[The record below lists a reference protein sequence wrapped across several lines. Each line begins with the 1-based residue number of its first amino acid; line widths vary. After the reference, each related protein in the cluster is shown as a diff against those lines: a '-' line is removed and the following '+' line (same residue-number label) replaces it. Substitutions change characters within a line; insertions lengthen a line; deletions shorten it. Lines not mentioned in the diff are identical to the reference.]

1 MIEHEQTRSHGLGV
15 FTGLHEAVARTRGM
29 TAMLFAI
36 LLGAFCALGFAP
48 FHLTPALVIAFVGL
62 IWMLDG
68 ARSQNR
74 WGRAMFARGW
84 AFAFGYFL
92 VGMYWT
98 ALPFLVEPD
107 KHAVFLWMPLL
118 ALPGGM
124 ALIWGAAAAL
134 GGAFWSASPSRVFIF
149 ALFLG
154 GAELIR
160 GTLFGG
166 FPWNLPGTTWAP
178 GGALSQLASLGG
190 VYWLTLMTV
199 FIAASPAALV
209 DTRDSGQM
217 IGRAMPVLM
226 AVALTGFAWA
236 WGAQRIANDTVM
248 TERTVLLMDAGVP
261 QAEKFEDGGIPVIA
275 RYFELLQDV
284 PSEPGDIIVWPE
296 GALPFGLLP
305 SRSATRRSALETQPL
320 DYVFEGLGRR
330 SLIAGTARDEEAE
343 NGTTVYRNSLVMF
356 TSGETRAVP
365 VVLYDKHRLVPF
377 GELPAAKIIPFGE
390 RISGILPSAMQRLT
404 ANGFEPGDAPT
415 VLLPQVGAPPFIPL
429 ICYEGL
435 FPEIVRKASPQRET
449 AEWIVIVSN
458 DAWFG
463 SGLGPAQHYAQNRY
477 RSIESGLP
485 MARVASRGMTAMI
498 DGYGREIARGNPAAG
513 DPSGWRS
520 AVVRTGLPA
529 RLENTPYQRFG
540 ETFYWLTLVLFGG
553 LAFVTWR
560 R

>member
-1 MIEHEQTRSHGLGV
+1 MIEHDQTRSHGLGV
-15 FTGLHEAVARTRGM
+15 FTALHEAVARTRGM
-29 TAMLFAI
+29 TAMLFSI

-48 FHLTPALVIAFVGL
+48 FHLSPALIIALVGL
-62 IWMLDG
+62 IWLLDG

-98 ALPFLVEPD
+98 ALPFLVEPE
-107 KHAVFLWMPLL
+107 KHAIFLWMPLI

-178 GGALSQLASLGG
+178 GGALSQTASLGG
-190 VYWLTLMTV
+190 IYWLTLMTV

-209 DTRDSGQM
+209 DTRDNGQM

-261 QAEKFEDGGIPVIA
+261 QAEKFDNFGEAVIA
-275 RYFELLQDV
+275 RYLELLQDV
-284 PSEPGDIIVWPE
+284 PSEPGDIVIWPE
-296 GALPFGLLP
+296 GALPYGLLP
-305 SRSATRRSALETQPL
+305 NPYWKNNNSLELVSA
-320 DYVFEGLGRR
+320 FLGRR
-330 SLIAGTARDEEAE
+330 ALISGTARFATSEDGDELA
-343 NGTTVYRNSLVMF
+343 YNSLVMF
-356 TSGETRAVP
+356 TAGANTASLAA
-365 VVLYDKHRLVPF
+365 LYDKHRLVPF
-377 GELPAAKIIPFGE
+377 GELPATKIIPFGK
-390 RISGILPSAMQRLT
+390 RIAGILPSAIQRM
-404 ANGFEPGDAPT
+404 AAQGFEPGPEAT
-415 VLLPQVGAPPFIPL
+415 VLLPQAVAPPFIPL

-435 FPEIVRKASPQRET
+435 FPEAIRKAAPQRDA

-477 RSIESGLP
+477 RAIESGLP

>member
-1 MIEHEQTRSHGLGV
+1 MIEHENTRSHGLRV
-15 FTGLHEAVARTRGM
+15 VTALHEAVARTRGM
-29 TAMLFAI
+29 TAMLFSV

-62 IWMLDG
+62 IWLLDG
-68 ARSQNR
+68 ARSQKR
-74 WGRAMFARGW
+74 WGRAMFARSW

-98 ALPFLVEPD
+98 ALPFLVEPE
-107 KHAVFLWMPLL
+107 KHAIFIWMPLI

-124 ALIWGAAAAL
+124 ALIWGAACAL
-134 GGAFWSASPSRVFIF
+134 AGAFWSASPSRVFIF
-149 ALFLG
+149 ALFMG

-178 GGALSQLASLGG
+178 GGAMSQVASIGG
-190 VYWLTLMTV
+190 VYWLTLMTLFV
-199 FIAASPAALV
+199 AASPAALV
-209 DTRDSGQM
+209 DTRDSNSVL
-217 IGRAMPVLM
+217 GRALPVLI
-226 AVALTGFAWA
+226 AVALTGFSFA
-236 WGAQRIANDTVM
+236 WGSQRLANDTII
-248 TERTVLLMDAGVP
+248 TERSVVLMDVGVP
-261 QAEKFEDGGIPVIA
+261 QNEKFEDRGEPVLA
-275 RYFELLQDV
+275 RYLQLLQEV
-284 PSEPGDIIVWPE
+284 PSEAGDIVIWPE

-305 SRSATRRSALETQPL
+305 RPNWNDGNAYELVSA
-320 DYVFEGLGRR
+320 FLGRR
-330 SLIAGTARDEEAE
+330 ALIAGSVRYEP
-343 NGTTVYRNSLVMF
+343 GTSGAGSDYNSLVLV
-356 TSGETRAVP
+356 SGGANSAS
-365 VVLYDKHRLVPF
+365 LAAFYDKHRLVPF
-377 GELPAAKIIPFGE
+377 GELPATKIIPFGE
-390 RISGILPSAMQRLT
+390 QLSGVLPKAVQRV
-404 ANGFEPGDAPT
+404 AQQGFEPGTEPA
-415 VLLPQVGAPPFIPL
+415 VLLSQAVAPPFIPL

-435 FPEIVRKASPQRET
+435 FPELVRKAAPQRAA
-449 AEWIVIVSN
+449 AEWIVVISN

-463 SGLGPAQHYAQNRY
+463 AGLGPAQHYAQNRY

-485 MARVASRGMTAMI
+485 MARVASRGMTAMV
-498 DGYGREIARGNPAAG
+498 DGYGRELARGNPAAG

-553 LAFVTWR
+553 LAFMSWR